1 MRVRLGPFQGD
12 GADFGKR
19 RFVIKALQPL
29 QGGFANRT
37 PAFSRRCSGL
47 ARRRQLR
54 GGRPFSPR
62 PSPGPAE
69 QSNGKDPPERRRP
82 ARRSPPRR
90 GAGCSECGGAASR
103 RPRGRGA
110 EGRPS
115 LPQGRFQR
123 EGAGAPAAK
132 GPEAKRTPSPSPCPS
147 PCPSPSPSPSPSPT
161 SRKGCCIAA
170 PHVFNRLRLR
180 LRLRLRALRPLPS
193 SRRAHQTIVEQASM
207 NFGLSEGKAWRI
219 PRSLLFAMTSHPV
232 MAGLVPAIHAAPL
245 QFPDSLGDWAL
256 SSETDSDAT
265 VFTWMAGSSPAMT
278 DGEGWAAKKLVE
290 DPPRPRPARRRF
302 TDRSKQC

>member
-19 RFVIKALQPL
+19 RCVIKALQPL

-47 ARRRQLR
+47 ARRRRLR

-69 QSNGKDPPERRRP
+69 QSNGKDAPERRRP

-90 GAGCSECGGAASR
+90 GAGCSECGGAGSR

-132 GPEAKRTPSPSPCPS
+132 GPKRKGRQAQVQVHAQVHAHAQAQANFPQGLLHCRSPCFQSSSPSRCAPCGH
-147 PCPSPSPSPSPSPT
+147 CPQADVL
-161 SRKGCCIAA
+161 I
-170 PHVFNRLRLR
+170 
-180 LRLRLRALRPLPS
+180 RPLS
-193 SRRAHQTIVEQASM
+193 SRLA
-207 NFGLSEGKAWRI
+207 
-219 PRSLLFAMTSHPV
+219 
-232 MAGLVPAIHAAPL
+232 
-245 QFPDSLGDWAL
+245 
-256 SSETDSDAT
+256 
-265 VFTWMAGSSPAMT
+265 
-278 DGEGWAAKKLVE
+278 
-290 DPPRPRPARRRF
+290 
-302 TDRSKQC
+302 